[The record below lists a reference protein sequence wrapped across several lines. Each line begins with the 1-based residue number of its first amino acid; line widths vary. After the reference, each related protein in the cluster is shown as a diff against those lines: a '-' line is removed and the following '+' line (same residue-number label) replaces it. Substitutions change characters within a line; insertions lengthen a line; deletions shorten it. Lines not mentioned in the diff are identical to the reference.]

1 MALAPKQVSKLDARP
16 TAILSV
22 DVEDYFH
29 VEAFTDVV
37 SRDSWSGY
45 PSRVV
50 DNTRVL
56 LDLFDSW
63 NVKSTCFVLGW
74 VAGRNPS
81 LVREIVDRGHELA
94 CHSYWHR
101 LIYKLTPQE
110 FREDTMLAK
119 DVIEQAGGVAVK
131 GYRAPSFSIVQK
143 SKWALDVLAECGFT
157 YDSSIFPVRHDTYG
171 VPNAPRD
178 PFRIETTG
186 GTIVECPM
194 TTFRLPVGPNLPVG
208 GGGYLRIFPLSF
220 TQMGITR
227 AQAEGRSL
235 VTYLHPWEIDP
246 DQPRMPGRVLSKLR
260 HYSNLS
266 KMAKRLES
274 LAERVRFCPFEGS
287 GLLENAPLL
296 RGGAFWE
303 SNSN

>member
-1 MALAPKQVSKLDARP
+1 MALALKQTPKQNGKP

-22 DVEDYFH
+22 DVEDYFQ
-29 VEAFTDVV
+29 VEAFSDVV
-37 SRDSWSGY
+37 SRESWGEY

-56 LDLFDSW
+56 LDLFDVW

-74 VAGRNPS
+74 VAATYPH

-101 LIYKLTPQE
+101 LIYKLSPEE
-110 FREDTMLAK
+110 FREDTLLAK
-119 DVIEQAGGVAVK
+119 NVIEQAGGVAVK
-131 GYRAPSFSIVQK
+131 GYRAPSFSIVGK

-178 PFRIETTG
+178 PFCIQTSAG
-186 GTIVECPM
+186 PIVECPM
-194 TTFRLPVGPNLPVG
+194 TTFRFPVGPNLPVG
-208 GGGYLRIFPLSF
+208 GGGYLRMFPLAF
-220 TQMGITR
+220 TGMGISR

-235 VTYLHPWEIDP
+235 ITYLHPWEIDP
-246 DQPRMPGRVLSKLR
+246 GQPRLPGRLLSKIR

-266 KMAKRLES
+266 SMAKRLQS
-274 LAERVRFCPFEGS
+274 LAGRVDFRPFEGS
-287 GLLENAPLL
+287 GLLEGAPVL
-296 RGGAFWE
+296 RDGTFWE
-303 SNSN
+303 NNSN